1 MKTIKPKNK
10 WVFHVSIMAF
20 LISVILSIVT
30 NTVVNDL
37 FVAIAF
43 IVLLLVICM
52 GIFFDVIGLAVATA
66 TEVPFHAK
74 ATKRQK
80 GAKESILLIR
90 NADKVS
96 SFCNDVIGD
105 IAGVISGGLA
115 ASIIVKIQNNIPGIN
130 GVALN
135 LMLTASVS
143 ALTIGGKAYFKTIA
157 MNYSYIIV
165 EKCGIIIYNFFNLF
179 KSKSNEKR

>member
-1 MKTIKPKNK
+1 MKNIKSNHK
-10 WVFHVSIMAF
+10 WVFHVTVMAF
-20 LISVILSIVT
+20 LISVVLSIIT

-37 FVAIAF
+37 FVAVAF
-43 IVLLLVICM
+43 VVLILVILL
-52 GIFFDVIGLAVATA
+52 GIFFDVIGLSVATA

-74 ATKRQK
+74 ATKRLK
-80 GAKESILLIR
+80 GAKESIFLIR

-115 ASIIVKIQNNIPGIN
+115 ASIIIKIQTNLPGVN
-130 GVALN
+130 GAALN
-135 LMLTASVS
+135 LMLTAFVS

-157 MNYSYIIV
+157 INYSYNIV
-165 EKCGIIIYNFFNLF
+165 DKCGIIIYNFL
-179 KSKSNEKR
+179 RR

>member
-1 MKTIKPKNK
+1 MKTIKPNHK
-10 WVFHVSIMAF
+10 WVFHVTIMAF
-20 LISVILSIVT
+20 LISVLLSIVT
-30 NTVVNDL
+30 NAVINDL
-37 FVAIAF
+37 FVSIAF
-43 IVLLLVICM
+43 VVLLLVIGM

-74 ATKRQK
+74 ATKRHK
-80 GAKESILLIR
+80 GAKESIFLIR

-115 ASIIVKIQNNIPGIN
+115 ASIIIKVQKNLPDIN

-135 LMLTASVS
+135 LVLTASVS

-157 MNYSYIIV
+157 MTYSYNIV
-165 EKCGIIIYNFFNLF
+165 EKCGIILYSFFNLF
-179 KSKSNEKR
+179 KSKE